1 MSYREPDFAA
11 QIALRVKQY
20 HAYANVPAE
29 LSAITTALAADATV
43 HDKTIEVPP
52 APLTIHHEK
61 HSPFTNDI
69 NLIVNK
75 GKGGNLNTSQM
86 ISAIDDAVGVAHKPA
101 VIDTPFVSG
110 AAAHG
115 SVLTCTQGNWTG
127 APTSKAYQWKRGGA
141 TNIGT
146 NANTY
151 TTVLADVGFGIGCV
165 VTATNATGSTAAPL
179 SNLIVVT

>member
-1 MSYREPDFAA
+1 MSYREPDFAM

-20 HAYANVPAE
+20 HAYANVTAE
-29 LSAITTALAADATV
+29 LAAISTALGADATV
-43 HDKTIEVPP
+43 HDKTIEAPP
-52 APLTIHHEK
+52 AALSIHHDL

-101 VIDTPFVSG
+101 VIDIPFVSG
-110 AAAHG
+110 LKPNG

-127 APTSKAYQWKRGGA
+127 APTSKAFQWKRGSS
-141 TNIGT
+141 TNVGT
-146 NANTY
+146 NAATY
-151 TTVLADVGFGIGCV
+151 TTVPADVGFGIGCI

-179 SNLIVVT
+179 SNQIVVT